1 MKVLITGG
9 AGFIGSHL
17 AEKCLS
23 AGHEVFI
30 IDNLS
35 TGSIDNITH
44 LLSTYKGKIRFLHA
58 SADDEKALLPILGK
72 SECIYHLASVVG
84 VKRVLAEPLTTV
96 QEGLNSA
103 ALILCKAAQEQIPTL
118 IASTSEVYGRAL
130 DYLDSTQ
137 SQSLSEDFPLVLR
150 SPQRHRWIYAITK
163 LASEALAIAYH
174 KQRGA
179 PFVVVRFFN
188 TVGPRQSPAYGM
200 VIPNLVRAALQGQP
214 LPVYGSGQQKRS
226 FLHVKDAVEAI
237 YRLLVSPPPPPPWGE
252 IFNLG
257 NPHEIS
263 IYDLAEEIRRL
274 TDTPAPIQLI
284 PYEKSYGEGFEDMQ
298 RRTPDISKIQSYL
311 GWSPTYTLNDILE
324 EVIAYERKY
333 LQV

>member
-1 MKVLITGG
+1 MRILITGG

-35 TGSIDNITH
+35 TGSLDNITH
-44 LLSTYKGKIRFLHA
+44 LLSTYKDKVHFFHA
-58 SADDEKALLPILGK
+58 SAEDEKALWPVLRR
-72 SECIYHLASVVG
+72 SERIYHLASVVG

-96 QEGLNSA
+96 QEGLNA
-103 ALILCKAAQEQIPTL
+103 ATLVLSKAAQEQIPTL
-118 IASTSEVYGRAL
+118 VASTSEVYGRAL
-130 DYLDSTQ
+130 DYLDATQ
-137 SQSLSEDFPLVLR
+137 SQGLSEDFPLVLR
-150 SPQRHRWIYAITK
+150 SPQRYRWIYAITK
-163 LASEALAIAYH
+163 LANEALAIAYH
-174 KQRGA
+174 KQKGA

-188 TVGPRQSPAYGM
+188 TVGPRQSSAYGM
-200 VIPNLVRAALQGQP
+200 VIPTLVRAALQGQP
-214 LPVYGSGQQKRS
+214 LPVYGSGRQKRS

-237 YRLLVSPPPPPPWGE
+237 YRLLISPPSPPPWGE

-263 IYDLAEEIRRL
+263 IYDLAETVRRL
-274 TDTPAPIQLI
+274 TGTSAPIWLI
-284 PYEKSYGEGFEDMQ
+284 PYEESYGEGFEDMQ
-298 RRTPDISKIQSYL
+298 RRAPDISKIQSYL
-311 GWSPTYTLNDILE
+311 GWSPTYTLNEILE